1 MPFING
7 NGTIMKGKIKTSDH
21 LEEGEVNRLLK
32 YLQQENLW
40 TYYLLVRLG
49 ISTALRFSDL
59 STIIWRDLF
68 SGSSALEVK
77 EKKTG
82 KQREIPLSPELTIV
96 VKKVYAKLNNPPLD
110 ARVIPLNIRTVNKQ
124 LKLHAAR
131 AGIRSKRI
139 SSHTFRK
146 TFGREV
152 WKRNNYSEAA
162 LVKLS
167 QLFRHSSIS
176 TTRIYLSITQEE
188 VKNLYSIQ
196 DLFLF

>member
-1 MPFING
+1 MIAN
-7 NGTIMKGKIKTSDH
+7 IKTSDH
-21 LEEGEVNRLLK
+21 LEENEVNRLLK
-32 YLQQENLW
+32 YLQKENIW
-40 TYYLLVRLG
+40 IYYLLVRLG
-49 ISTALRFSDL
+49 ISTALRYSDL
-59 STIIWRDLF
+59 STITWREVL
-68 SGSSALEVK
+68 SGSSSLEIK

-82 KQREIPLSPELTIV
+82 KHREIPLPSDLTTV
-96 VKKVYAKLNNPPLD
+96 VKKVYTKLNHPPLD

-176 TTRIYLSITQEE
+176 TTRVYLAITQEE

-196 DLFLF
+196 DLFIY